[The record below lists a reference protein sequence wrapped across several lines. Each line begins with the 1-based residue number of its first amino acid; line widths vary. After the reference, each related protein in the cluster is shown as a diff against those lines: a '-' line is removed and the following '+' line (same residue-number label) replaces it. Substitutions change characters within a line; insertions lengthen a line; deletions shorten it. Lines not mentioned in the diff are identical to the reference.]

1 MEPIFYQDDEV
12 SDGLEPDGQPAVG
25 GEGWV
30 VARLVDVDLSLVL
43 GDEPEIGQVLTT
55 CRDSGFFGFPHSTL
69 IIMVNPV
76 QYGPW

>member
-43 GDEPEIGQVLTT
+43 GDEPEIGQSSDNL
-55 CRDSGFFGFPHSTL
+55 S
-69 IIMVNPV
+69 
-76 QYGPW
+76 

>member
-43 GDEPEIGQVLTT
+43 GDEPEIGQVATT
-55 CRDSGFFGFPHSTL
+55 SHDFVLLRSHHSTL